1 MTKHYTIK
9 EYESFTRG
17 KSIPGGGYTMLPEQ
31 TFDQLEQFVL
41 ANRSA
46 TDTGALELM
55 SISSRRGIGK
65 LISARNYVGII
76 AMNDG
81 TGIEILP
88 KIYSARSDD
97 KDATKKI
104 FLEMLKT
111 VKEVPYKTFNV
122 SQLRAEHMN
131 VFEVFIR
138 MFIDEV
144 FTLIKRGLKAA
155 YITHADDEK
164 FFKGRMVF
172 PQHIKHNLVHKER
185 FFVEYDIFSPNR
197 PENRLIKSTIRFL
210 QQKTT
215 STRNKKD
222 LSMLITSFDGIDYS
236 SNYDSDFSL
245 YIKNRN
251 ISEYDTAMRWCK
263 VFLLNKSF
271 SAFSGSEVAYALLF
285 PMEQVFE
292 SYVAAK
298 LKHRLDMAKYSIK
311 TQDKRYHLFD
321 FPARKFPMR
330 PDIVITSKEN
340 GMITVLDAKWK
351 LLSAAQQN
359 YGISQADMY
368 QMYAYHKKYS
378 AKQVVLV
385 YPMTENVR
393 PIEEGITFESTDGV
407 LVRVAFIDF
416 FDIDKSIN
424 NILAI
429 Q

>member
-1 MTKHYTIK
+1 MARHYTIK

-46 TDTGALELM
+46 ADTEALDLM
-55 SISSRRGIGK
+55 SISSRKGIGK
-65 LISARNYVGII
+65 IISARNYVGMI

-104 FLEMLKT
+104 FFEMLRT
-111 VKEVPYKTFNV
+111 VKEVPYRTFNV
-122 SQLRAEHMN
+122 SHLRAEQMN

-138 MFIDEV
+138 MFVDEV
-144 FTLIKRGLKAA
+144 FTLVKRGLKAT
-155 YITHADDEK
+155 YTVHADDEK
-164 FFKGRMVF
+164 FFKGKMVF
-172 PQHIKHNLVHKER
+172 SQHIKHNLVHKER

-197 PENRLIKSTIRFL
+197 PENRLIKSTMRFL

-215 STRNKKD
+215 SARNKKD
-222 LSMLITSFDGIDYS
+222 LSMLITSFDGIDCS

>member
-1 MTKHYTIK
+1 M
-9 EYESFTRG
+9 
-17 KSIPGGGYTMLPEQ
+17 
-31 TFDQLEQFVL
+31 FV
-41 ANRSA
+41 
-46 TDTGALELM
+46 
-55 SISSRRGIGK
+55 
-65 LISARNYVGII
+65 
-76 AMNDG
+76 
-81 TGIEILP
+81 
-88 KIYSARSDD
+88 
-97 KDATKKI
+97 
-104 FLEMLKT
+104 
-111 VKEVPYKTFNV
+111 
-122 SQLRAEHMN
+122 
-131 VFEVFIR
+131 
-138 MFIDEV
+138 DEV
-144 FTLIKRGLKAA
+144 FTLVKRGLKAT
-155 YITHADDEK
+155 YTVHADDEK
-164 FFKGRMVF
+164 FFKEDGVF
-172 PQHIKHNLVHKER
+172 CHIKHNLVHKER

-215 STRNKKD
+215 SARNKKD

-271 SAFSGSEVAYALLF
+271 TAFSGSEVAYALLF

-298 LKHRLDMAKYSIK
+298 LKHRLDVAKYSIK

-321 FPARKFPMR
+321 FPIRKFSMR
-330 PDIVITSKEN
+330 PDIVITNKEN

-351 LLSAAQQN
+351 LLSAAQHN

-368 QMYAYHKKYS
+368 QMYAYYKKYG
-378 AKQVVLV
+378 AKQVVLI

-393 PIEEGITFESTDGV
+393 PIEAGITFRSTDGV
-407 LVRVAFIDF
+407 LVRAAFIDF
-416 FDIDKSIN
+416 FDMDKSIN

-429 Q
+429 